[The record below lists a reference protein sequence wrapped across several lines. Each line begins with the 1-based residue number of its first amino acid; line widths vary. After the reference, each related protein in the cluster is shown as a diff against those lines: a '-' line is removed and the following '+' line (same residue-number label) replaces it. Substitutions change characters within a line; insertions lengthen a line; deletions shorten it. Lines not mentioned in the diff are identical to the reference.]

1 MSRQQMPEQDND
13 LENGWTEEAQEE
25 YAAFLAEQ
33 DLPPHKRAGYAETMY
48 EAADLARKAKREN
61 S

>member
-13 LENGWTEEAQEE
+13 CDFGWTPEAQEE
-25 YAAFLAEQ
+25 YEAFLAEQ
-33 DLPPHKRAGYAETMY
+33 DLPPHKRAGYAEKMY
-48 EAADLARKAKREN
+48 EEADLARKAKREN